1 MKPGQSQSMATRW
14 REGGRLNM
22 EPFLGTTTDASESG
36 KRINETGTD
45 SNAGE
50 AVASHELHVPGV
62 YDGFAVAA

>member
-1 MKPGQSQSMATRW
+1 
-14 REGGRLNM
+14 M

-50 AVASHELHVPGV
+50 AVASNELHVPGV